1 MKLLEEKNI
10 SLNQTF
16 KTPQEAIIYAGEK
29 MKSLGL
35 IKEEYIESMLV
46 RQDKLSVYIGN
57 FVALPHGEVQDEFI
71 LEEGIFV
78 TQVPDGIDFSN
89 TEQKQIA
96 TIIISVALR
105 KESQLRG
112 LQELAFFCSDIENVR
127 KLSDE
132 VDEKQFVTFFN
143 ESISF

>member
-1 MKLLEEKNI
+1 
-10 SLNQTF
+10 
-16 KTPQEAIIYAGEK
+16 

-105 KESQLRG
+105 KESQLRI

>member
-57 FVALPHGEVQDEFI
+57 FVALPHGEVQDEFMMA
-71 LEEGIFV
+71 LIF
-78 TQVPDGIDFSN
+78 
-89 TEQKQIA
+89 QIMNKNK
-96 TIIISVALR
+96 LR
-105 KESQLRG
+105 QSLF
-112 LQELAFFCSDIENVR
+112 L
-127 KLSDE
+127 
-132 VDEKQFVTFFN
+132 
-143 ESISF
+143 

>member
-1 MKLLEEKNI
+1 MKLLEEKYI

-16 KTPQEAIIYAGEK
+16 ETPQEVIAYSGEK
-29 MKSLGL
+29 MVELGL
-35 IKEEYIESMLV
+35 VKEEYIESMLA
-46 RQDKLSVYIGN
+46 RHEKLSVYIGN
-57 FVALPHGEVQDEFI
+57 FVALPHGEVSDDLI

-89 TEQKQIA
+89 NEQKQVA
-96 TIIISVALR
+96 TIIISVALK
-105 KESQLRG
+105 KESQLEI

-132 VDEKQFVTFFN
+132 NDKKEFASYFN
-143 ESISF
+143 NCLVF